1 MKKKAPMTR
10 KAAGRVQ
17 RANAPKGKGFP
28 ARAQKAAAKNQAKNR
43 K

>member
-1 MKKKAPMTR
+1 MKKKTPMTP
-10 KAAGRVQ
+10 KDAGRIQ

-28 ARAQKAAAKNQAKNR
+28 ARAQKAAAKNKAKSR